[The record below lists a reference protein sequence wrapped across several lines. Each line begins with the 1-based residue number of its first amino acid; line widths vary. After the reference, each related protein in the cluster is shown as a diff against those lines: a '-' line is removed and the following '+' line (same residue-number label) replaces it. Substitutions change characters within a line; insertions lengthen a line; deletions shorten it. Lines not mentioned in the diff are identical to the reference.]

1 MSNSYTH
8 YWKNSTCDKLL
19 SEWSTRPLVHAA
31 DNHFDSRSRRVA
43 AGDRIYAVTVRKG
56 LIYLI
61 GRLTVGRIARSDE
74 AAENIL
80 GYPPPWS
87 ASVHVIAE
95 PGTGTPICFDRQV
108 PIPVARQLSFDSA
121 TKSLKFVDEAAGLID
136 RQTLTSIRPLSGASA
151 DLLDKLLRQTP

>member
-1 MSNSYTH
+1 M
-8 YWKNSTCDKLL
+8 
-19 SEWSTRPLVHAA
+19 VHAA
-31 DNHFDSRSRRVA
+31 DNRFGSSKVA

-56 LIYLI
+56 LIYLT
-61 GRLTVGRIARSDE
+61 GRLIVGRIARSDE

-87 ASVHVIAE
+87 TSVHVVAE
-95 PGTGTPICFDRQV
+95 PDADTPICFDRQV

-121 TKSLKFVDEAAGLID
+121 TKSLKFVDEAASLID
-136 RQTLTSIRPLSGASA
+136 RQTLRGIRRLSAASA